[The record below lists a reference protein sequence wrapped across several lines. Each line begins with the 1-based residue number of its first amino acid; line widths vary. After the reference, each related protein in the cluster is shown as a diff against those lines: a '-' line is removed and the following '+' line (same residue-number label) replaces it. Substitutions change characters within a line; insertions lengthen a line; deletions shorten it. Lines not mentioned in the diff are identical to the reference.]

1 MSGVNRVTI
10 LGRLG
15 QDPDTRYTQAGE
27 AVVRLSLATSSR
39 YKDKTTGEPREDTEW
54 HRCVCFGRTAEIAS
68 QYLAKGRE
76 TYVEGRLRTRKWR
89 DEKTG
94 ADRYA
99 TEIVVDQLTLIGG
112 RPTDAPAGASQPPAA
127 APSPAPAATR
137 TPPQRPPAGPEPEPW
152 DMDIP
157 F

>member
-1 MSGVNRVTI
+1 MSVNKAIV

-15 QDPDTRYTQAGE
+15 NDPDTRFTQSGDS
-27 AVVRLSLATSSR
+27 VTRLSVATSSR
-39 YKDKTTGEPREDTEW
+39 WKDKATGEAKEETEW

-76 TYVEGRLRTRKWR
+76 VYLEGHLKTRKWT
-89 DEKTG
+89 DNSGIE
-94 ADRYA
+94 RYT

-112 RPTDAPAGASQPPAA
+112 RTTTDPQAQTQAA
-127 APSPAPAATR
+127 RPAPAK
-137 TPPQRPPAGPEPEPW
+137 PEPRSPQPQHPSTPEF
-152 DMDIP
+152 DDDIP

>member
-1 MSGVNRVTI
+1 MSVNKAIV

-15 QDPDTRYTQAGE
+15 NDPDTRFTQSGDS
-27 AVVRLSLATSSR
+27 VTRLSVATSSR
-39 YKDKTTGEPREDTEW
+39 WKDKATGEAKEETEW

-76 TYVEGRLRTRKWR
+76 VYLEGHLKTRKWT
-89 DEKTG
+89 DNSGIE
-94 ADRYA
+94 RYT

-112 RPTDAPAGASQPPAA
+112 RTTTDPQAQTQAARPTPAKPEPRSAQPH
-127 APSPAPAATR
+127 PSPSP
-137 TPPQRPPAGPEPEPW
+137 
-152 DMDIP
+152 DFDDSDDIP

>member
-1 MSGVNRVTI
+1 MSVNKAIV

-15 QDPDTRYTQAGE
+15 NDPDTRFTQSGDS
-27 AVVRLSLATSSR
+27 VTRLSVATSSR
-39 YKDKTTGEPREDTEW
+39 WKDKATGEAKEETEW

-76 TYVEGRLRTRKWR
+76 VYLEGHLKTRKWT
-89 DEKTG
+89 DNSGIE
-94 ADRYA
+94 RYT

-112 RPTDAPAGASQPPAA
+112 RPITDTQAQAQAQAPRPAA
-127 APSPAPAATR
+127 AK
-137 TPPQRPPAGPEPEPW
+137 PEPRSPQPQHPSTP
-152 DMDIP
+152 DFDDDIP

>member
-1 MSGVNRVTI
+1 MSVNKAIV

-15 QDPDTRYTQAGE
+15 NDPDTRFTQSGDS
-27 AVVRLSLATSSR
+27 VTRLSVATSSR
-39 YKDKTTGEPREDTEW
+39 WKDKATGEAKEETEW

-76 TYVEGRLRTRKWR
+76 VYLEGHLKTRKWT
-89 DEKTG
+89 DNSGIE
-94 ADRYA
+94 RYT

-112 RPTDAPAGASQPPAA
+112 RTTIDTQAQTQAA
-127 APSPAPAATR
+127 RPAPAK
-137 TPPQRPPAGPEPEPW
+137 PEPRSPQPQHPSTPEF
-152 DMDIP
+152 DDSDDIP

>member
-1 MSGVNRVTI
+1 MSVNKAIV

-15 QDPDTRYTQAGE
+15 NDPDTRFTQSGDS
-27 AVVRLSLATSSR
+27 VTRLSVATSSR
-39 YKDKTTGEPREDTEW
+39 WKDKATGEAKEETEW

-76 TYVEGRLRTRKWR
+76 VYLEGHLKTRKWT
-89 DEKTG
+89 DNSGIE
-94 ADRYA
+94 RYT

-112 RPTDAPAGASQPPAA
+112 RPITDPQAQTQAARPTPAK
-127 APSPAPAATR
+127 
-137 TPPQRPPAGPEPEPW
+137 PEPRSAQPQHPSTPEF
-152 DMDIP
+152 DDDIP